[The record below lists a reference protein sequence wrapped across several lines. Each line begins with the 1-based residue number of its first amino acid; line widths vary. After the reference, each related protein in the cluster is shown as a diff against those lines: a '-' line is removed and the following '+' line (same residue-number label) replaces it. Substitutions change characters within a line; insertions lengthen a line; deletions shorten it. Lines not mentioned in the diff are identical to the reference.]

1 MAAGTAIVFSGAN
14 HWGVVTMGK
23 RGFRALCALLVS
35 LVFAVA
41 GVGPGVAQAPPPP
54 GDGDTPTLSPG
65 AQIPEPDDETEARL
79 LLLDQ
84 QFISTRTAGDVPLS
98 VEQAGAL
105 RKAATD
111 QAKALKNAPAA
122 SPTTFSGNWGALG
135 PNPIVQIARSNNN
148 FIAVSG
154 RIGALAIR
162 RNGQFI
168 LGAAQ
173 GGIWLY
179 DSATGTWSP
188 KTDML
193 ASTAIGA
200 LAVAPHDDNV
210 VYAGTG
216 EGALS
221 GDSYY
226 GNGILK
232 STDGG
237 NTWAHVSGDFF
248 AGVSTARLAVDP
260 NNADHLYAAIERGRG
275 GARRVSP
282 PIHSTYGLWE
292 SRDGAATWTLLK
304 PAPPVSLGA
313 TDVRLDPRSPSTLY
327 ASFWS
332 DQIYKSA
339 DGGSTWTPIMNGLP
353 TDADY
358 AAGLTRFSLG
368 LSHPSGHDAVL
379 YTGFDWVDTS
389 TPHHHFASRI
399 FKSLDGGA
407 SWVETGHGTGVDS
420 VLDYCGTQCFY
431 DNVVEPDPT
440 NPDILFVAG
449 SYGYNNSPQ
458 SGGIFRSTDGGQ
470 TWK

>member
-1 MAAGTAIVFSGAN
+1 MAAGTAIVLSGAN

-105 RKAATD
+105 RRAAAD
-111 QAKALKNAPAA
+111 QAKALKNASAA
-122 SPTTFSGNWGALG
+122 GPTTFSGNWGPLG
-135 PNPIVQIARSNNN
+135 PNPIVQIGRSDNA

-179 DSATGTWSP
+179 NPADGTWTP
-188 KTDML
+188 KTDTL

-200 LAVAPHDDNV
+200 LAVAPKDDNV

-237 NTWAHVSGDFF
+237 STWAHVSGDFF

-260 NNADHLYAAIERGRG
+260 NDSNRLYAAIERGRG

-282 PIHSTYGLWE
+282 PIHSTYGIWE
-292 SRDGAATWTLLK
+292 SHDGAVTWTLRMAA
-304 PAPPVSLGA
+304 PAVSLGA
-313 TDVRLDPRSPSTLY
+313 TDIRLDPQNPTTLY
-327 ASFWS
+327 ASFWG
-332 DQIYKSA
+332 DKIYKSTN
-339 DGGSTWTPIMNGLP
+339 GGATWSPIMNGLP
-353 TDADY
+353 TDANF
-358 AAGLTRFSLG
+358 AAGLTRFNLA
-368 LSHPSGHDAVL
+368 LSHPAGHGAVL
-379 YTGFDWVDTS
+379 YTGSTGS
-389 TPHHHFASRI
+389 TPPSTTRTDASSSRPI
-399 FKSLDGGA
+399 KARPGSKPA
-407 SWVETGHGTGVDS
+407 TA
-420 VLDYCGTQCFY
+420 
-431 DNVVEPDPT
+431 
-440 NPDILFVAG
+440 AG
-449 SYGYNNSPQ
+449 STACSASAAPSAATRTSSRPIRRTRTAGLREAPSDVKLPPRPAVWLG
-458 SGGIFRSTDGGQ
+458 S
-470 TWK
+470 

>member
-65 AQIPEPDDETEARL
+65 AQIPEPDDEPDARL
-79 LLLDQ
+79 LLLD
-84 QFISTRTAGDVPLS
+84 
-98 VEQAGAL
+98 
-105 RKAATD
+105 
-111 QAKALKNAPAA
+111 NPA
-122 SPTTFSGNWGALG
+122 
-135 PNPIVQIARSNNN
+135 
-148 FIAVSG
+148 
-154 RIGALAIR
+154 
-162 RNGQFI
+162 
-168 LGAAQ
+168 
-173 GGIWLY
+173 
-179 DSATGTWSP
+179 DGTWTP

-200 LAVAPHDDNV
+200 LAVAPNDDNV

-260 NNADHLYAAIERGRG
+260 NDSNHLYAAIERGRG

-282 PIHSTYGLWE
+282 PIHSTYGIWE
-292 SRDGAATWTLLK
+292 SHDGAVTWTLRMAA
-304 PAPPVSLGA
+304 PAAALGA
-313 TDVRLDPRSPSTLY
+313 TDIRLDPQSPTTLY

-332 DQIYKSA
+332 DKIYKS
-339 DGGSTWTPIMNGLP
+339 
-353 TDADY
+353 
-358 AAGLTRFSLG
+358 
-368 LSHPSGHDAVL
+368 
-379 YTGFDWVDTS
+379 
-389 TPHHHFASRI
+389 
-399 FKSLDGGA
+399 
-407 SWVETGHGTGVDS
+407 
-420 VLDYCGTQCFY
+420 
-431 DNVVEPDPT
+431 
-440 NPDILFVAG
+440 
-449 SYGYNNSPQ
+449 
-458 SGGIFRSTDGGQ
+458 
-470 TWK
+470 

>member
-1 MAAGTAIVFSGAN
+1 
-14 HWGVVTMGK
+14 MGK

-105 RKAATD
+105 RRAAAD

-122 SPTTFSGNWGALG
+122 GPTTFSGNWGPLG
-135 PNPIVQIARSNNN
+135 PNPIVQIGRSDNA

-179 DSATGTWSP
+179 NPADGTWTP

-200 LAVAPHDDNV
+200 LAVAPKDDNV

-221 GDSYY
+221 GDS
-226 GNGILK
+226 
-232 STDGG
+232 
-237 NTWAHVSGDFF
+237 
-248 AGVSTARLAVDP
+248 
-260 NNADHLYAAIERGRG
+260 
-275 GARRVSP
+275 
-282 PIHSTYGLWE
+282 
-292 SRDGAATWTLLK
+292 
-304 PAPPVSLGA
+304 
-313 TDVRLDPRSPSTLY
+313 
-327 ASFWS
+327 
-332 DQIYKSA
+332 
-339 DGGSTWTPIMNGLP
+339 
-353 TDADY
+353 
-358 AAGLTRFSLG
+358 
-368 LSHPSGHDAVL
+368 
-379 YTGFDWVDTS
+379 
-389 TPHHHFASRI
+389 
-399 FKSLDGGA
+399 
-407 SWVETGHGTGVDS
+407 
-420 VLDYCGTQCFY
+420 
-431 DNVVEPDPT
+431 
-440 NPDILFVAG
+440 
-449 SYGYNNSPQ
+449 
-458 SGGIFRSTDGGQ
+458 
-470 TWK
+470 

>member
-1 MAAGTAIVFSGAN
+1 MGGRRHGRFSGAKP
-14 HWGVVTMGK
+14 WGVVTMRK
-23 RGFRALCALLVS
+23 RGFRAFGALLVF
-35 LVFAVA
+35 LVFAVG
-41 GVGPGVAQAPPPP
+41 GVTPGGAHPPAAPS
-54 GDGDTPTLSPG
+54 DGDTPTLAPG
-65 AQIPEPDDETEARL
+65 TAIPELDDETEARL

-98 VEQAGAL
+98 VEQASAM
-105 RKAATD
+105 RKAAAD

-122 SPTTFSGNWGALG
+122 GPTTFTGNWGALG
-135 PNPIVQIARSNNN
+135 PNPIVQNGRSDNS

-179 DSATGTWSP
+179 NPANGGTWTP
-188 KTDML
+188 KTDTL

-200 LAVAPHDDNV
+200 LAVAPEDDNL

-260 NNADHLYAAIERGRG
+260 NDSNHLYAAIERGRG

-282 PIHSTYGLWE
+282 PIHSTYGIWE
-292 SRDGAATWTLLK
+292 SHDGAVTWTLLMA
-304 PAPPVSLGA
+304 APPVSLGA
-313 TDVRLDPRSPSTLY
+313 TDIRLDPQSPTTLY

-332 DQIYKSA
+332 DKIYKST
-339 DGGSTWTPIMNGLP
+339 DGGATWNPIMNGLP
-353 TDADY
+353 TDANF
-358 AAGLTRFSLG
+358 AAGLPRINLA
-368 LSHPSGHDAVL
+368 LSHPAGH
-379 YTGFDWVDTS
+379 
-389 TPHHHFASRI
+389 
-399 FKSLDGGA
+399 
-407 SWVETGHGTGVDS
+407 E
-420 VLDYCGTQCFY
+420 
-431 DNVVEPDPT
+431 
-440 NPDILFVAG
+440 
-449 SYGYNNSPQ
+449 
-458 SGGIFRSTDGGQ
+458 
-470 TWK
+470 